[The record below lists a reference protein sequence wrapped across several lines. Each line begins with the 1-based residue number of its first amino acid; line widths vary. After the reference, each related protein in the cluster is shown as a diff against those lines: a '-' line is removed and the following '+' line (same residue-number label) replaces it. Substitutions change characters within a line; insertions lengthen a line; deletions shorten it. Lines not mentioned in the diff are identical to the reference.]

1 MFTWLVETSRGRGLG
16 SSNEEEPGRQWSNI
30 GAGGKEHLYYRS
42 RLQEAEDPQVSRS
55 YLWLSRSVYF
65 FFTESDYIYK
75 NPIKKKKF
83 FFQVICTWQA
93 RFLPLRGV
101 SFEKK
106 HQNGVERGRRTATL
120 PHFCNHDV
128 DEQQAAFQY
137 APHPARTQIHSSALQ
152 LRGHPQSLPSHTV
165 GESRIH
171 SWLPAALTKLPV
183 PSDNVE
189 NVFSLFLISIHVMQY
204 KII

>member
-75 NPIKKKKF
+75 NPIKKEKF
-83 FFQVICTWQA
+83 FSKLSA
-93 RFLPLRGV
+93 
-101 SFEKK
+101 
-106 HQNGVERGRRTATL
+106 RGRHVFFL
-120 PHFCNHDV
+120 S
-128 DEQQAAFQY
+128 EAFLLRKNIKTEWNEEDGQRPSLTS
-137 APHPARTQIHSSALQ
+137 AIMMSMNSKQPFSMHPILHEPKYTPLHSSSEAIRRACLPTPSVSPEFTRDFLQ
-152 LRGHPQSLPSHTV
+152 LLQNFQSP
-165 GESRIH
+165 
-171 SWLPAALTKLPV
+171 LT
-183 PSDNVE
+183 
-189 NVFSLFLISIHVMQY
+189 M
-204 KII
+204 

>member
-1 MFTWLVETSRGRGLG
+1 MFTWLVETSRGREWG
-16 SSNEEEPGRQWSNI
+16 SSNEEEPERQWSNI

-42 RLQEAEDPQVSRS
+42 HLQEAEEPQVSRS

-65 FFTESDYIYK
+65 FFTESDCIYK
-75 NPIKKKKF
+75 IPIKKKKS
-83 FFQVICTWQA
+83 FFQVICAWQA
-93 RFLPLRGV
+93 RFSSSQRR
-101 SFEKK
+101 FFWEN

-152 LRGHPQSLPSHTV
+152 LRGHPQSLSSHTI

-171 SWLPAALTKLPV
+171 SWFPAALTKLPV
-183 PSDNVE
+183 PFDSVE
-189 NVFSLFLISIHVMQY
+189 NVFSLFLISIHVMQF
-204 KII
+204 KMI